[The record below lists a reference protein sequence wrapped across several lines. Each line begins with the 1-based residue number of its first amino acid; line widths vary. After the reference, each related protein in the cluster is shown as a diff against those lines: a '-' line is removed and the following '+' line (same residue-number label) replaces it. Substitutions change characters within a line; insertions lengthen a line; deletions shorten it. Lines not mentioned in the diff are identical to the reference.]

1 MSNKP
6 LVSVIVNCFNGE
18 KYLEEC
24 LNSIINQTYQNWEL
38 IFWDNHSTDNSKKI
52 FEKFEDKRLKYYLSS
67 KHTFLYEARDQAV
80 KMSKGEFLAFC
91 DVDDFWSKE
100 KLECL
105 IPLFLDK
112 KVGIA
117 YSNVWLLNNTNKKKR
132 KYINNE
138 LPKGNL
144 KFHIIKHSPVTILAA
159 VIRKSEYYNLKT
171 GFNKNYQIIG
181 DFDFFV
187 RISKNIKFDCI
198 QKPLVFY
205 RLHDENFTKK
215 NRDIEVKE
223 LEVWFEEM
231 KNVDSFFS
239 KEELDLINEKIL
251 YRKIMILILKKNLFS
266 SIIKILKFP
275 NNIKKIK
282 LFVALLLPNFILR
295 RIKEF

>member
-1 MSNKP
+1 MSNKS
-6 LVSVIVNCFNGE
+6 LVSIIVNCFNGE

-38 IFWDNHSTDNSKKI
+38 IFWDNHSIDNSKKI
-52 FEKFEDKRLKYYLSS
+52 FQKFKDKRFKYYLSP
-67 KHTFLYEARDQAV
+67 KHTFLYEARDQAI
-80 KMSKGEFLAFC
+80 KESKGEFIAFC

-105 IPLFLDK
+105 IPLFSDR

-117 YSNVWLLNNTNKKKR
+117 YSNVWLFNDADKKKK
-132 KYINNE
+132 KYIRNE

-144 KFHIIKHSPVTILAA
+144 RSHIIKQPSVSILAA

-187 RISKNIKFDCI
+187 RISKNITFDCV
-198 QKPLVFY
+198 QEPLAFY
-205 RLHDENFTKK
+205 RLHEGNFTKK
-215 NRDIEVKE
+215 NREIEVKE
-223 LEVWFEEM
+223 FESWFSEM
-231 KNVDSFFS
+231 RNTSSFFS
-239 KEELDLINEKIL
+239 EEELDLIKEQIL
-251 YRKIMILILKKNLFS
+251 YKKIMILILKKNLFS
-266 SIIKILKFP
+266 SIVNILKFP

-282 LFVALLLPNFILR
+282 LFIALLMPNFILR